1 MERYKRVIS
10 SIFDD
15 GIVNIG
21 RIRVALMFT
30 SYFFKTNPGRASD
43 YCSAFYDVFMSVTD
57 IDKIIRRIQQDTEI
71 EQDGTLLPVSR

>member
-1 MERYKRVIS
+1 MERYERVIS

-30 SYFFKTNPGRASD
+30 SYLLKK
-43 YCSAFYDVFMSVTD
+43 DVVLSHKQM
-57 IDKIIRRIQQDTEI
+57 
-71 EQDGTLLPVSR
+71 

>member
-30 SYFFKTNPGRASD
+30 SYLLKKDPGHASD
-43 YCSAFYDVFMSVTD
+43 HWSAFYDVFMSVSD
-57 IDKIIRRIQQDTEI
+57 IDK
-71 EQDGTLLPVSR
+71 S